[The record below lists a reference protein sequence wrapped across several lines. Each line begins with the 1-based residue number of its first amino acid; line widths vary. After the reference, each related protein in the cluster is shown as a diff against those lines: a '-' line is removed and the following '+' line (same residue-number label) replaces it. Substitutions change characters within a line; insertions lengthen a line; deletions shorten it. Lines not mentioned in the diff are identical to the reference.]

1 MKTIQRSV
9 LAASTALTLVAFAHP
24 AFAAPAA
31 PAAADAAVAEE
42 ITGGEIIVTANKRNE
57 SISKV
62 GSSVVAFDNSMLQNR
77 NIVRLDELAK
87 AVPNLTL
94 APSTHGTPVFT
105 LRGIGFNADSLGV
118 YPAVSLSVDQAP
130 MPFPVLAGHSLYDL
144 ERVEVLKGPQG
155 TLFGQ
160 NSTGGAINFVANKP
174 TKELQAGF
182 NLDYGRFNEVHGSA
196 FISGPVSETIGMR
209 LAIDAA
215 HRDDWQYNFTRAD
228 KNGEQNYIAA
238 RLITE
243 WNPSDRVKFELN
255 VNGSVDKSDPQA
267 LQIIASLPSNP
278 AAPTVQELTAPLTPR
293 NLRAANWSN
302 AGRPAVTGL
311 PGGFS
316 QSASLNSRPRGDRKL
331 FQAFL
336 RADFNVTDDIA
347 LTSITTYNHL
357 NQKMSFD
364 LDGSQFELVDNP
376 RDDGK
381 ISDFNQEVRLSNASA
396 AGTAFRW
403 TLGANYNHSS
413 IDQLQIITYGDNSL
427 SNAGTF
433 FIHDSTVTNTGRI
446 NTYAAFANGEYD
458 LTDQLT
464 FKAGVRYTKSTN
476 KNTMCNADTTGDQNL
491 SALFTLLGTLIG
503 GRAIP
508 LRSGDCYSLNSQG
521 LPGDLFRSTLSEDNV
536 SWRAGI
542 DFKPSNTTLLYANIS
557 RGYKAGAFP
566 VITGATQDVF
576 LPAKQE
582 SVTSYE
588 AGVKTRLANNA
599 ISLSGAVFYQD
610 YRNKQIQGTINTALF
625 GLLQRL
631 DNVPKSHIFG
641 IEADMT
647 VRPTAGLTLTGSASY
662 LKTKVDQ
669 YSGITVFGAQ
679 KDFAGSR
686 LPFAPTLS
694 LVGDIDY
701 RMPTASGGEMFVGVG
716 VNYRTYVDAYIA
728 GSELQ
733 IPNNG
738 VNRWLNR
745 VPFRIEGYALVDA
758 RIGYTFP
765 GEKLTVSAYG
775 KNVFNTFNAQNV
787 ISYNNIITQ
796 ATGMP
801 ATYGVSLRVR
811 MR

>member
-1 MKTIQRSV
+1 MNRIRYTV
-9 LAASTALTLVAFAHP
+9 LAASTGLSLASIAHP
-24 AFAAPAA
+24 AFAAPADRDNV
-31 PAAADAAVAEE
+31 AAGE
-42 ITGGEIIVTANKRNE
+42 IEGGEIIVTANKRNE

-62 GSSVVAFDNSMLQNR
+62 GSSVVAFDTSTLERR

-118 YPAVSLSVDQAP
+118 YPAVSLSLDQAP
-130 MPFPVLAGHSLYDL
+130 MTFSVLAGHSLYDL

-196 FISGPVSETIGMR
+196 FISGPVSETVGVR
-209 LAIDAA
+209 LAVDAA
-215 HRDDWQYNFTRAD
+215 HRDAWQYNYTRPD
-228 KNGEQNYIAA
+228 SNGEQNYIAA
-238 RLITE
+238 RLITD
-243 WNPSDRVKFELN
+243 WTPSDRVKFQLN
-255 VNGSVDKSDPQA
+255 LNGSVDRSEPQA

-278 AAPTVQELTAPLTPR
+278 AAPSLEELTTQLAPR

-302 AGRPAVTGL
+302 AGRRGRGT
-311 PGGFS
+311 
-316 QSASLNSRPRGDRKL
+316 QSDTDSARPRGNRTL

-336 RADFNVTDDIA
+336 RSDFSVTDDIA

-357 NQKMSFD
+357 KQRMAFD

-376 RDDGK
+376 HDDGT
-381 ISDFNQEVRLSNASA
+381 ISDFNQELRLSNASA
-396 AGTAFRW
+396 AGARFRW
-403 TLGANYNHSS
+403 TVGANYNNSRVDE
-413 IDQLQIITYGDNSL
+413 IQIITYGDNSL
-427 SNAGTF
+427 SNAGTN
-433 FIHDSTVTNTGRI
+433 FIHESNVNNRGRI
-446 NTYAAFANGEYD
+446 NTYAAFSNGEYD
-458 LTDQLT
+458 VTDQITL
-464 FKAGVRYTKSTN
+464 KAGVRYTKSNN
-476 KNTMCNADTTGDQNL
+476 KNRICGSDTTNDQQL
-491 SALFTLLGTLIG
+491 SSLFSFLGTILG
-503 GRAIP
+503 GKTIP
-508 LRSGDCYSLNSQG
+508 LKSGDCISLNAQN
-521 LPGDLFRSTLSEDNV
+521 LPGDPFNFTLSEDNV
-536 SWRAGI
+536 SWRGGI
-542 DFKPSNTTLLYANIS
+542 DFKPSPTTLLYANIS

-566 VITGATQDVF
+566 VITGATQIVF
-576 LPAKQE
+576 LPARQE

-588 AGVKTRLANNA
+588 AGVKTRLAGNA
-599 ISLSGAVFYQD
+599 LTLSSAVFYQD
-610 YRNKQIQGTINTALF
+610 YRDKQIQGTVNTALF

-641 IEADMT
+641 VEADMT
-647 VRPTAGLTLTGSASY
+647 LRPVAGLTLAGSASY

-686 LPFAPTLS
+686 LPFAPSWS

-701 RMPTASGGEMFVGVG
+701 RIPTGSGGEVFVGGG
-716 VNYRTYVDAYIA
+716 VSYRTYVDAYIA
-728 GSELQ
+728 GSQLQ
-733 IPNNG
+733 IPDNG
-738 VNRWLNR
+738 VNRWISR

-765 GEKLTVSAYG
+765 GERLTVSAWG
-775 KNVFNTFNAQNV
+775 KNVFNTFNVQNV

-796 ATGMP
+796 ATGQP
-801 ATYGVSLRVR
+801 ATYGVSLKVR
-811 MR
+811 LQ

>member
-1 MKTIQRSV
+1 MKTVLSAA
-9 LAASTALTLVAFAHP
+9 LAASTAFGLAGVAHP
-24 AFAAPAA
+24 AFAA
-31 PAAADAAVAEE
+31 AAAAVDNAAVSDS
-42 ITGGEIIVTANKRNE
+42 EIIVTANKRNE

-62 GSSVVAFDNSMLQNR
+62 GASVTAFDTGMLQRR
-77 NIVRLDELAK
+77 NIVQLDELAR
-87 AVPNLTL
+87 AVPSLAL

-174 TKELQAGF
+174 TKDLQAGF

-196 FISGPVSETIGMR
+196 YISGPITDTIGMR

-215 HRDDWQYNFTRAD
+215 HRDDWQYSFTRPD

-238 RLITE
+238 RLITD
-243 WNPSDRVKFELN
+243 WTPSDRLKFELN
-255 VNGSVDKSDPQA
+255 LNGSIDKSDPQA

-278 AAPTVQELTAPLTPR
+278 AAPTLQELITPLTPR
-293 NLRAANWSN
+293 NLRAADWST

-311 PGGFS
+311 PGGLK
-316 QSASLNSRPRGDRKL
+316 QSATLNPRPRGDRKL

-336 RADFNVTDDIA
+336 RADYEITDAIS

-357 NQKMSFD
+357 KQRMSFD
-364 LDGSQFELVDNP
+364 LDGSQYELVDNP
-376 RDDGK
+376 RDDGR
-381 ISDFNQEVRLSNASA
+381 ISDFNQELRLSNASA
-396 AGTAFRW
+396 PGAVFRW
-403 TLGANYNHSS
+403 TVGGNYNHS
-413 IDQLQIITYGDNSL
+413 IVDQLQIITYGDNSL
-427 SNAGTF
+427 SNAGTN
-433 FIHDSTVTNTGRI
+433 FIHDSTVDNRGRI

-458 LTDQLT
+458 VNEKITL
-464 FKAGVRYTKSTN
+464 KAGIRYTKSTN
-476 KNTMCNADTTGDQNL
+476 KNSMCNSDTTGDQNL
-491 SALFTLLGTLIG
+491 SALFTLLGQIIG
-503 GRAIP
+503 GQTIP
-508 LRSGDCYSLNSQG
+508 LAPGQCYSLNAQN
-521 LPGDLFRSTLSEDNV
+521 LPGQPFLYTLSEDNV
-536 SWRAGI
+536 SWRGGI
-542 DFKPSNTTLLYANIS
+542 DFKASPDTLLYANIS

-566 VITGATQDVF
+566 VITGATTSVF

-588 AGVKTRLANNA
+588 AGVKTKLADNA
-599 ISLSGAVFYQD
+599 IALSSAVFYQD
-610 YRNKQIQGTINTALF
+610 YRDKQIQGTVNTALF

-641 IEADMT
+641 IEADVV
-647 VRPTAGLTLTGSASY
+647 VRPAAGLTLTGSASY
-662 LKTKVDQ
+662 LKTKVDE

-679 KDFAGSR
+679 KNFAGSR
-686 LPFAPTLS
+686 LPFAPSWS

-701 RMPTASGGEMFVGVG
+701 RIPTASGGAVFVGGG
-716 VNYRTYVDAYIA
+716 VNYRTYVDAYIG
-728 GSELQ
+728 GSDLQ

-745 VPFRIEGYALVDA
+745 VPFKIDGYALVDA
-758 RIGYTFP
+758 RIGYDFP
-765 GEKLTVSAYG
+765 GDRLTVSAWG
-775 KNVFNTFNAQNV
+775 KNVFNTFNVQNV

-796 ATGMP
+796 ATGQP
-801 ATYGVSLRVR
+801 STYGVSLKVR
-811 MR
+811 WN